1 VPGQTGDGEMTE
13 EIIDY
18 ARPLIR
24 LERYL
29 RMASDECLAKDYQAA
44 LDWLELI
51 DAESETLRATL
62 MIMKAQEE
70 ARK

>member
-1 VPGQTGDGEMTE
+1 MTE

-29 RMASDECLAKDYQAA
+29 RMASDECLAK
-44 LDWLELI
+44 E
-51 DAESETLRATL
+51 
-62 MIMKAQEE
+62 
-70 ARK
+70 